1 MTNFWE
7 KPCFPA
13 CYVVFP
19 PNTEFR
25 RAAFYLAA
33 EEYLALNFPEDD
45 YVFTWCL
52 HPTVVIGRNQVAH
65 QEINLDFCKENNIDV
80 IRRKSGG
87 GAIYADE
94 GNIMVSLV
102 TRAGK
107 VEPLFLQY
115 ATAEVKGLR
124 ALGAPVSLSGR
135 NDIIL
140 EGKGKIC
147 GNAFYHL
154 TNRNIIHGTM
164 LYSTNMNYMVGALN
178 PDIKKLESKGV
189 QSIRSR
195 IGFLEDKI
203 NIGVFELRDELRK
216 MLTNR
221 SVELTE
227 EDVAHIEKLEQNYY
241 NPDFLYGS
249 PSKADI
255 ERSNHIEVC
264 GKIEIKLHLKGTQI
278 DNIELS
284 GDFFELEQATPAF
297 NNALKGV
304 NFTRESVKEALE
316 KNNPEKS
323 IRNLRME
330 DILETLFST
339 K

>member
-7 KPCFPA
+7 TTCFPA
-13 CYVVFP
+13 CFVVFP
-19 PNTEFR
+19 PDTEFR

-33 EEYLALNFPEDD
+33 EEYLAQFLPEDD

-102 TRAGK
+102 TRSGK
-107 VEPLFLQY
+107 VEPLFIQY

-154 TNRNIIHGTM
+154 TNRNIVHGTM
-164 LYSTNMNYMVGALN
+164 LYDTNMYYMLGALN

-195 IGFLEDKI
+195 VGFLKDSLSI
-203 NIGVFELRDELRK
+203 SVSELRKELRK

-227 EDVAHIEKLEQNYY
+227 KDIHIIEKLEQNYY
-241 NPDFLYGS
+241 SPDF
-249 PSKADI
+249 
-255 ERSNHIEVC
+255 R
-264 GKIEIKLHLKGTQI
+264 
-278 DNIELS
+278 
-284 GDFFELEQATPAF
+284 
-297 NNALKGV
+297 
-304 NFTRESVKEALE
+304 KEARLTRQ
-316 KNNPEKS
+316 NS
-323 IRNLRME
+323 LAISLNLKVQLQHLIMP
-330 DILETLFST
+330 
-339 K
+339 

>member
-7 KPCFPA
+7 TTCFPA
-13 CYVVFP
+13 CFVVFP
-19 PNTEFR
+19 PDTEFR

-33 EEYLALNFPEDD
+33 EEYLAQFLPEDD

-102 TRAGK
+102 TRSGK
-107 VEPLFLQY
+107 VEPLFIQY

-154 TNRNIIHGTM
+154 TNRNIVHGTM
-164 LYSTNMNYMVGALN
+164 LYDTNMYYMLGALN

-189 QSIRSR
+189 QSRR
-195 IGFLEDKI
+195 RRVGFLKDSLSI
-203 NIGVFELRDELRK
+203 SVSELRKELRK

-227 EDVAHIEKLEQNYY
+227 KDIHIIEKLEQNYY
-241 NPDFLYGS
+241 SPDFLYGS

-255 ERSNHIEVC
+255 ERSSHIEGC
-264 GKIEIKLHLKGTQI
+264 GTIEIKLHLKGSQI
-278 DNIELS
+278 DKTELS
-284 GDFFELEQATPAF
+284 GDFFELESATPAF
-297 NNALKGV
+297 NNALKGI
-304 NFTRESVKEALE
+304 NFTYESVKEALE
-316 KNNPEKS
+316 RNNPEKC
-323 IRNLRME
+323 IRNLRKE
-330 DILETLFST
+330 DFLETLFST
-339 K
+339 